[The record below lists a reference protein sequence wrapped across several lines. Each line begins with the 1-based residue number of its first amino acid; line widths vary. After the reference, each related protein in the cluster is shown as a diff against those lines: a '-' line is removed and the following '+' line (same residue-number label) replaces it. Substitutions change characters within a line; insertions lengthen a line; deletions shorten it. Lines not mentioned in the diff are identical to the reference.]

1 MTEQQLMNELTQVR
15 LLSAL
20 TYPALRRVV
29 QNGRLIEARQGQV
42 VLGPGFGTT
51 GFFVVL
57 EGSVAVSLPFEPVLA
72 YLERGEVFGETAPL
86 EGVERTAYCRAYSDC
101 LLFEIP
107 FDSFHADLVAS
118 DVTRKGL
125 DDLSARRTAE
135 RSAIREGAGPPDL
148 TPPEPPQPAD
158 AEAGEE
164 PAPAA

>member
-1 MTEQQLMNELTQVR
+1 MTEQQLMNELTQTR

-29 QNGRLIEARQGQV
+29 QSGRLIQARQGQV

-57 EGSVAVSLPFEPVLA
+57 EGSVAVSLPFGPVLA
-72 YLERGEVFGETAPL
+72 YLEQGEAFGETALL

-101 LLFEIP
+101 LLFEVP

-125 DDLSARRTAE
+125 DELSASRSYE
-135 RSAIREGAGPPDL
+135 RKAIREGAEPPNL
-148 TPPEPPQPAD
+148 TPPDPPQAS
-158 AEAGEE
+158 EASDEE
-164 PAPAA
+164 PVAAA